1 VIQIIVYQI
10 NWTRISHNASAGSLP
25 VSPGMMTNPGPREV
39 PCPNGC
45 RMLSPPTE
53 QVHVFVPSDKTSRVL
68 LYQGREAM
76 AQESS

>member
-1 VIQIIVYQI
+1 
-10 NWTRISHNASAGSLP
+10 
-25 VSPGMMTNPGPREV
+25 MMTNPGPREV